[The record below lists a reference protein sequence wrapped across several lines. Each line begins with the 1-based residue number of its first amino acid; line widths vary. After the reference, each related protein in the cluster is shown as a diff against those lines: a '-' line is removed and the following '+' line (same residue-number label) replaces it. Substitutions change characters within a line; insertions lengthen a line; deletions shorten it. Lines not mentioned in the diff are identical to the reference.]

1 MDAKAH
7 RAAYRSIVDPP
18 HRHNEQQS
26 YGTKTREWQLDIVA
40 LLERVELPAAD
51 IAFKI
56 RFTKARERT
65 PDNRADFDE
74 AIITLADDTWSSE
87 RSTHVRTAKP
97 TKPQA
102 ADRVF
107 ELLAEAIAIDGE
119 VVPSNRHVPPDA
131 RGVRLDTWRRYCEA
145 GCISEGD
152 PDPVKK
158 AAADRKAFWRAS
170 NHLLAARRVGSG
182 ASGCGSRDA
191 GTAPLGQS
199 MSRTCPDHCPGHGT
213 GQQPT
218 PLWGGCPVP
227 LSHGGLGAR
236 SWLVANGSR
245 SFEVFAAPGTTVWPR
260 VVRRSRSS
268 RRAARQ
274 RWDTVRDMSP
284 AVKLRPRAND
294 LIGIATR
301 RDHGRG
307 WP

>member
-1 MDAKAH
+1 MSALPSRPSRKRQTAFSNCWP
-7 RAAYRSIVDPP
+7 RRLLSTVRSCRRIDTS
-18 HRHNEQQS
+18 RL
-26 YGTKTREWQLDIVA
+26 T
-40 LLERVELPAAD
+40 LEACGLTPGGAIARPAALV
-51 IAFKI
+51 
-56 RFTKARERT
+56 KAT
-65 PDNRADFDE
+65 P
-74 AIITLADDTWSSE
+74 IQSK
-87 RSTHVRTAKP
+87 KP
-97 TKPQA
+97 LP
-102 ADRVF
+102 
-107 ELLAEAIAIDGE
+107 I
-119 VVPSNRHVPPDA
+119 
-131 RGVRLDTWRRYCEA
+131 
-145 GCISEGD
+145 
-152 PDPVKK
+152 
-158 AAADRKAFWRAS
+158 
-170 NHLLAARRVGSG
+170 ARRFGEPRTTCSQRGGWGRG